1 MGFLLPLGFLFA
13 LSIPVLLLFYL
24 LKVRRRP
31 RRVSSTWLWRATVE
45 DARASVPFQRLR
57 RNLLML
63 LQILILALLATA
75 LARPI
80 LNLRLGN
87 AGSVLILVDTS
98 ASMAMRSEPGG
109 PTRLEQAR
117 ERAVEHVNSLPEG
130 VQALVLPYASRA
142 MVAAPFTLDRA
153 RLRRAIEDLEVQA
166 TGQDL
171 PSALVLAAS
180 LVGSE
185 PSPQI
190 VIFSD
195 SARIGPAEREA
206 LDATPVV
213 VQSVGRPAPN
223 FGWTALSVQRGSS
236 MAETYD
242 LFGQIVYHSEQA
254 EEVTLRIRA
263 DERLLDV
270 RNLRLEPGAETPV
283 VIEGLALEGEAML
296 QASLAVSDAGFD
308 ALELDNHAW
317 IEVRP
322 AHRIRLLLCTS
333 GNYFLSRALNAIEE
347 VETVTVAPGQ
357 AAPEGPWDLAVY
369 DRALPGNPPDVPAL
383 YIARSPWE
391 ASGAENSPDVA
402 QSGASVGSI
411 THWDSEHPVARN
423 IQWSTITVFETDT
436 PSLPGGTRAL
446 VESGDTP
453 LLLVGRAEGQPV
465 LYLTFDLFSSNL
477 PLRAAFPIFI
487 RNTVDWLTR
496 DRAARET
503 ESWNGGETLAF
514 GVPEEISE
522 IKLVSPSNRVWELI
536 PGPDRLVSFA
546 ETYETGVWRAE
557 IPGRPDQRFGV
568 NLMNR
573 SESDPAV
580 TESLRIDSTGEQIA
594 TGLGNELR
602 ANREIWRWLAAAAL
616 LILIMEWV
624 LYRRPQTA

>member
-13 LSIPVLLLFYL
+13 LSIPVLILFYL
-24 LKVRRRP
+24 LKVKRRP

-80 LNLRLGN
+80 LNLRIGN
-87 AGSVLILVDTS
+87 AGSVLILIDTS
-98 ASMAMRSEPGG
+98 ASMAMRAEAGG
-109 PTRLEQAR
+109 ATRLEEAR
-117 ERAVEHVNSLPEG
+117 GKAIELVNSLPEG
-130 VQALVLPYASRA
+130 VQALVVPYASRA
-142 MVAAPFTLDRA
+142 TVAAPFTLDRA
-153 RLRRAIEDLEVQA
+153 RLRRAIEALQVQA

-171 PSALVLAAS
+171 SSALVLAAS
-180 LVGSE
+180 LLGSE
-185 PSPQI
+185 PSPQV

-195 SARIGPAEREA
+195 SARIGPSERET
-206 LDATPVV
+206 LGATPVV
-213 VQSVGRPAPN
+213 VEPVGRPAPN

-236 MAETYD
+236 TAEAYD
-242 LFGQIVYHSEQA
+242 LFGQIVYHGEQPTN
-254 EEVTLRIRA
+254 VTLKVTA
-263 DERLLDV
+263 EDRLLDV
-270 RNLRLEPGAETPV
+270 REISLEPDAETPV
-283 VIEGLALEGEAML
+283 VVENLALRGEPMVR
-296 QASLAVSDAGFD
+296 ASLAVSGSGLDSLA
-308 ALELDNHAW
+308 LDNKAW
-317 IEVRP
+317 VKVRP
-322 AHRIRLLLCTS
+322 ARRIRLLVCTP

-347 VETVTVAPGQ
+347 IETVVVAPGQ
-357 AAPEGPWDLAVY
+357 AAPEGPWDIAIL
-369 DRALPGNPPDVPAL
+369 DRGLPQNPPAVPAL
-383 YIARSPWE
+383 FIGRSPWQAAGTPE
-391 ASGAENSPDVA
+391 EGETARPAVP
-402 QSGASVGSI
+402 VGSI

-423 IQWSTITVFETDT
+423 IQWSTISVFSADEVSQ
-436 PSLPGGTRAL
+436 PAGTRAL

-453 LLLVGRAEGQPV
+453 LLLLGRSEGQAV
-465 LYLTFDLFSSNL
+465 LYLPFDLFDSNF

-487 RNTVDWLTR
+487 RNAVDWLTR

-514 GVPEEISE
+514 PITEEVNSV
-522 IKLVSPSNRVWELI
+522 KLLSPDNRVWELR

-546 ETYETGVWRAE
+546 ETYEIGVWRAE
-557 IPGRPDQRFGV
+557 IAGQPVRRFAV

-573 SESDPAV
+573 AESDPAV
-580 TESLRIDSTGEQIA
+580 TGSLRTDSTGEEFA

-616 LILIMEWV
+616 LILILEWV